1 MVAQLN
7 KWGLIESTIIHFG
20 SIEILKVVTKKIL
33 LLLLKF
39 LEYLNKCKPWSKHYW
54 ELWDKLVVDIIS
66 EDKEYSHWMSHGLI
80 ISFHENWSHP
90 QMGMH
95 LHYHTR
101 VFKTSLL
108 YCPFIFLHS
117 VHAVKSSIV
126 SHVCLVR
133 SYFSCFLFFLLQI
146 LFFFWDHITLLAK
159 CCLSRVFLWHPVLII
174 LSNYFVQRFL
184 NYRICPCEILLKT
197 DCFLFTICSSSIPFC
212 QC

>member
-146 LFFFWDHITLLAK
+146 LFSFFEIT
-159 CCLSRVFLWHPVLII
+159 S
-174 LSNYFVQRFL
+174 
-184 NYRICPCEILLKT
+184 
-197 DCFLFTICSSSIPFC
+197 LFWQNAAWAEFSFGTLYW
-212 QC
+212 